1 MRFYIDLEDAS
12 GNKLGPG
19 PITSAAGWSYTA
31 RMDRA
36 GTFAFEMPAGDAM
49 AVYVT
54 RKRKARA
61 WALLDGAW
69 VEVGAGIIDRIE
81 RRPAADGTVTLA
93 VSGDDELRELAQRS
107 IGDLALASGNAA
119 ISHAAAVAAVAGAV
133 ATGWTLTADSAPGND
148 SIYGQFAGETVLQAL
163 IQLASKC
170 DTHFYRSG
178 PRALTFASAWSDSGI
193 HAVQAQ
199 GDLAAETCAIV
210 ALTETLDSY
219 DLSTRIVPLGAGNG
233 AARLTLATTTQTAPP
248 GYTLNAAANWLQN
261 DAAVATYGVIDAPWI
276 EFKDVRPIS
285 NTSGDVQA
293 AADMLFALAL
303 AELRRRS
310 VTIEQATYIVALA
323 ECAAL
328 LRPLQTVRVSY
339 AAPDRAIVVDADL
352 NILEATWQIDA
363 EGVRTTAIQC
373 TTGDR
378 WPQSS
383 ADVLVGRI
391 AESSMYQAH
400 PQLNANG
407 YVIAFTK
414 NLDDDQSNPAEFRFR
429 FDDEVTQLTRCVFD
443 FQLLPLEST
452 VKSVGASSVTA
463 VANGDHTH
471 GVTIAD
477 HTHSVT
483 VPSHTHTVTIPAH
496 DHNVTIGNHAHSVT
510 VPSHTHGVTISSHT
524 HGIPNHQ
531 HYWVVDPGSTSSAVM
546 VYSSGGGG
554 GGIVA
559 SGIGSQIRVYT
570 SSDSGST
577 TSSSGGGATVTSA
590 GGGGATVTA
599 ADGGSTSVTSG
610 AGGGSTP
617 TSGAGG
623 GSTPTSS
630 AGGGS
635 TVSAASGGSHTH
647 EVTPVV
653 TTVYGVFRDSLA
665 NVFGL
670 ADLEY
675 SLDGAGWYGF
685 AVGVN
690 GFASLGDGYYRVDLT
705 ALLVDGTLRPANNN
719 NALQMRRKSA
729 GATGKRCT
737 IDAQMSIRT
746 IIQAIAYT

>member
-119 ISHAAAVAAVAGAV
+119 ISHAAAVAAVTGAV
-133 ATGWTLTADSAPGND
+133 ATGWTLTADSAPGNA

-163 IQLASKC
+163 VQLAAKC

-178 PRALTFASAWSDSGI
+178 PRALTFASAWTDSGI
-193 HAVQAQ
+193 HAVTAQ
-199 GDLAAETCAIV
+199 GDLTAETCAIV
-210 ALTETLDSY
+210 TLTETLDSY
-219 DLSTRIVPLGAGNG
+219 DLLTRIVPMGAGNG
-233 AARLTLATTTQTAPP
+233 AARLTLATTTQAAPA
-248 GYTLNAAANWLQN
+248 GYTLDAASNWLQN

-285 NTSGDVQA
+285 NTAADVQA

-310 VTIEQATYIVALA
+310 VTIEQATYSVQLA

-328 LRPLQTVRVSY
+328 LRPLQTVRLSY
-339 AAPDRAIVVDADL
+339 ADPDRAIVVDADL
-352 NILEATWQIDA
+352 NILEATWEINEQ
-363 EGVRTTAIQC
+363 GLRTTAIQC

-378 WPQSS
+378 WPESS

-414 NLDDDQSNPAEFRFR
+414 NLDEDQSNPAEFRFR

-452 VKSVGASSVTA
+452 VKSVGATSVTA
-463 VANGDHTH
+463 AANGDHTH
-471 GVTIAD
+471 SVTISD

-483 VPSHTHTVTIPAH
+483 VAAHTHNVTLTDHSHSVTVAAH
-496 DHNVTIGNHAHSVT
+496 THNVTISDHTHSVSIGNHNHSVT
-510 VPSHTHGVTISSHT
+510 VPSHSHSVVTPNHSHGV
-524 HGIPNHQ
+524 PNHQ

-546 VYSSGGGG
+546 VYSSGGGYG
-554 GGIVA
+554 GVVA
-559 SGIGSQIRVYT
+559 SGISSQIRVYT
-570 SSDSGST
+570 SSDSGAT
-577 TSSSGGGATVTSA
+577 TSGSGGGSTLTSA
-590 GGGGATVTA
+590 GGGGATVTST
-599 ADGGSTSVTSG
+599 DGGSTSVTSG
-610 AGGGSTP
+610 NGGGS
-617 TSGAGG
+617 
-623 GSTPTSS
+623 
-630 AGGGS
+630 
-635 TVSAASGGSHTH
+635 
-647 EVTPVV
+647 
-653 TTVYGVFRDSLA
+653 
-665 NVFGL
+665 
-670 ADLEY
+670 
-675 SLDGAGWYGF
+675 
-685 AVGVN
+685 
-690 GFASLGDGYYRVDLT
+690 
-705 ALLVDGTLRPANNN
+705 
-719 NALQMRRKSA
+719 
-729 GATGKRCT
+729 
-737 IDAQMSIRT
+737 
-746 IIQAIAYT
+746 